1 MTARTRVVT
10 AICLGVLTIVVS
22 GSWLDRVQGQQ
33 APAGAG
39 FAAVPGL
46 KDGQDIFG
54 PYDVVRNWPKPCR
67 TACPTTR
74 SSRGRHAMIGNRF
87 ELCAKSPR
95 RRRLAP
101 NEITRIASSS
111 PCTRVTYRTRST
123 CIATT
128 ACWLAAG
135 PAPRRVACPASR

>member
-1 MTARTRVVT
+1 MAIGNNDAEATMTARTRVVT

-54 PYDVVRNWPKPCR
+54 PYDVVRNWPKPMSDSLSNHEKF
-67 TACPTTR
+67 TWTTR
-74 SSRGRHAMIGNRF
+74 DDR
-87 ELCAKSPR
+87 KS
-95 RRRLAP
+95 L
-101 NEITRIASSS
+101 
-111 PCTRVTYRTRST
+111 RTMR
-123 CIATT
+123 
-128 ACWLAAG
+128 
-135 PAPRRVACPASR
+135 